1 MAAKYGKQKWTKGA
15 QIDAPREKLPMLDWQ
30 WRDASGGGDEPYL
43 TLTVCGVNREER
55 GRRGGDFF
63 FYFCWK
69 YVNVQSFL
77 CDFLKVI
84 CHPPSGS

>member
-30 WRDASGGGDEPYL
+30 WRDARGGGKGEPYL

-55 GRRGGDFF
+55 EAEGEEATFSFTSAGNMSMCKV
-63 FYFCWK
+63 FC
-69 YVNVQSFL
+69 
-77 CDFLKVI
+77 VI
-84 CHPPSGS
+84 S

>member
-30 WRDASGGGDEPYL
+30 WRDARGGGRGEPYL

-55 GRRGGDFF
+55 ERERKRRRLFLLLLLEICQCAKFF
-63 FYFCWK
+63 
-69 YVNVQSFL
+69 V
-77 CDFLKVI
+77 
-84 CHPPSGS
+84 